1 MNYFRN
7 NNEKKEKFGNNE
19 NRSHFY
25 GILRQKEA
33 GLEALSEIEAIVA
46 TKGGRNHGFS
56 WNLEQKPVPLHQIL
70 FHYCF
75 RLVVFS

>member
-1 MNYFRN
+1 M
-7 NNEKKEKFGNNE
+7 KKKKNLETTRTGAIFMVSCDK
-19 NRSHFY
+19 
-25 GILRQKEA
+25 KEA